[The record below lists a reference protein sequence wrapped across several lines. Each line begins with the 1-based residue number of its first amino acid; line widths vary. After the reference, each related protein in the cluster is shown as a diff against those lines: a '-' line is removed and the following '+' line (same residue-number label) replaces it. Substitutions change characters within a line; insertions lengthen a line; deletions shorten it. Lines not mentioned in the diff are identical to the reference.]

1 MMFYTFEA
9 NPINF
14 LIDIILFLTIFFNS
28 AYIYFKAKKIVPR
41 KAFVVLLCCA
51 SIVLSVVT
59 EFTAGM
65 NYELTQ
71 LGVLLIISFL
81 LLVTSSA
88 FDECS
93 LVLCLIAIGLAHGI
107 KIISTVLVGL
117 FIWLI
122 NYKTPAL
129 IVYISIKTFEI
140 ALTSLLMSIKRFK
153 NGFQFF
159 EKRENLGLGLIITS
173 VIVVFM
179 CFNHG
184 TGNITGVISIS
195 LAFGTIVCFFGIYLW
210 IRKSITAHYR
220 DKIKDQSDEYY
231 KAQISEKDSY
241 IEKLLKSNE
250 FMSKVVHR
258 DNHLMNALDTA
269 ITHYFETNDTAEKDR
284 LLQEIQTLTAERRE
298 TVQQEQNAAKI
309 LSSTGNLLIDAAIND
324 LYVKALAHSI
334 ELDLNIAEPITY
346 LIGDTITQTN
356 IETLLCDH
364 IKDAIIAID
373 AKGLS
378 DGKILVT
385 LERNNGIFEISIY
398 DNGVDFTPATLDK
411 LGVERTTTHA
421 DNGGSG
427 IGFMTTFETLRKA
440 GGSLIITE
448 FEGKTPYSKAICFRF
463 DKEDAFILNSYRAKD
478 LSETLTRS
486 DVLIQSL

>member
-1 MMFYTFEA
+1 MFYTYET
-9 NPINF
+9 NLINF
-14 LIDIILFLTIFFNS
+14 IIDMIVFLTTFFNS
-28 AYIYFKAKKIVPR
+28 VYIFFKAKKIVPQ
-41 KAFVVLLCCA
+41 KASVVLLCC
-51 SIVLSVVT
+51 SSLILSVIT
-59 EFTAGM
+59 EFTAGV
-65 NYELTQ
+65 NFELTH
-71 LGVLLIISFL
+71 LGVLLITSVL

-107 KIISTVLVGL
+107 KVISIFLSGTL
-117 FIWLI
+117 IWLI
-122 NYKTPAL
+122 NYQTPTL
-129 IVYISIKTFEI
+129 IVEISINAFEI
-140 ALTSLLMSIKRFK
+140 VLTILLMSIKRFK

-173 VIVVFM
+173 VIIVLI

-195 LAFGTIVCFFGIYLW
+195 IAFGTIVCFFGIYLW

-220 DKIKDQSDEYY
+220 DKIKSQSDEYY
-231 KAQISEKDSY
+231 KAQISEKNSY

-269 ITHYFETNDTAEKDR
+269 IAHYFETNDTAEKDR
-284 LLQEIQTLTAERRE
+284 LLQEIQTLTAERKE
-298 TVQQEQNAAKI
+298 TIQQEQNAAKI
-309 LSSTGNLLIDAAIND
+309 LPSTGNLLIDAAINS
-324 LYVKALAHSI
+324 LYIKALAHGI
-334 ELDLNIAEPITY
+334 ALDLNIAEPITY
-346 LIGDTITQTN
+346 LIGDTITQTDM
-356 IETLLCDH
+356 ETLLCDH

-385 LERNNGIFEISIY
+385 LERNKGIFEISIY
-398 DNGVDFTPATLDK
+398 DNGVDFTPETLDK
-411 LGVERTTTHA
+411 LGMERTTTHA

-448 FEGKTPYSKAICFRF
+448 FESKMPFAKAICFRF
-463 DKEDAFILNSYRAKD
+463 DKESTFILNTYRAKN

-486 DVLIQSL
+486 DILIQSL